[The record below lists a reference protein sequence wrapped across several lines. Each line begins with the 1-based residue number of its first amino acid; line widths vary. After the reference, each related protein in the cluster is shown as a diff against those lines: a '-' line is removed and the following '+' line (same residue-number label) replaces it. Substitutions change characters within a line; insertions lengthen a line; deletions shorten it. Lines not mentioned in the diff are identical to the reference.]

1 VGFLVCP
8 QNQGQRF
15 PPVWPQNQWRQVS
28 RFGPQNRQ
36 LQFGDL
42 GIKIIATV
50 SWFGSQNQ
58 VGYGL
63 SVVPQNQWEDE
74 DGVGHAL
81 RSSGLLR
88 LEASWARVSQ
98 SSLKTSG
105 GATRMVH
112 VASSRR
118 SHGDEVEDG
127 WIDAVGCIGLF
138 YPNVVVFIVLDPK
151 GILV

>member
-1 VGFLVCP
+1 M
-8 QNQGQRF
+8 
-15 PPVWPQNQWRQVS
+15 
-28 RFGPQNRQ
+28 
-36 LQFGDL
+36 
-42 GIKIIATV
+42 TV

-74 DGVGHAL
+74 DGVGHTL

-105 GATRMVH
+105 GATWMVH

-118 SHGDEVEDG
+118 SRGDEVENG
-127 WIDAVGCIGLF
+127 WIDAAGCIGLF
-138 YPNVVVFIVLDPK
+138 YPNFVVFIVLDPK